1 MSHLH
6 RVASA
11 NVVRALSGASLL
23 AACAATLVATGCSR
37 RTIEVTSE
45 PSGALVWINDQ
56 QVGRTPLEADFK
68 YFGTY
73 DVRVVLDG
81 YEPITAGMKAE
92 APLHEQP
99 GIDLLAAPATLTTT
113 VRWHFDLAPSAETT
127 LGRRAAE
134 ELVITRARAFREAE
148 VPTPAPA
155 SAPASPSSTP
165 APSATPSR

>member
-11 NVVRALSGASLL
+11 SVVRALGRGALL
-23 AACAATLVATGCSR
+23 AACTATLMATGCSR

-45 PSGALVWINDQ
+45 PPGALVWINDQ

-68 YFGTY
+68 FFGTY

-99 GIDLLAAPATLTTT
+99 GIDLLAAPATLVTT

-127 LGRRAAE
+127 LGRRSAE

-148 VPTPAPA
+148 TPAQVTTPVTA
-155 SAPASPSSTP
+155 PTSAPNQ
-165 APSATPSR
+165 